1 MLILAYDP
9 RALASFELTARITFL
24 LFILRAAKEEEE
36 QERGGGG
43 GGGSTLTH
51 TERKEKSRS
60 SHKAR
65 CGQ

>member
-43 GGGSTLTH
+43 GGSTLTH